1 MFTYSDVHRNH
12 PGEVG
17 IRDRAQVW
25 KAGGHSNSVWFMDS
39 VSAPLLIHI
48 LSLAQ
53 CLSFNFS
60 AVAM

>member
-1 MFTYSDVHRNH
+1 MFAYSDVHGNR
-12 PGEVG
+12 PGEVV

-25 KAGGHSNSVWFMDS
+25 KAGGPSNSVWFMDS
-39 VSAPLLIHI
+39 VSAPHLIHV

-60 AVAM
+60 AVAK